1 MMDIGLISGFDLVD
15 MEPRAGVSEWDK
27 LSDRERQIVT
37 LASRGYI
44 DKQIAT
50 ALGIGLGTV
59 NTHWVRIRLKLGVT
73 SRSGAISI
81 LMRERIR
88 DVQDQREREAIDNRN
103 NAEILRMVM
112 DVSCCGLL
120 FFDSAGTVVHSNTA
134 ADEVFGIP
142 MAGETIDSDLMTRI
156 GIVHADGRPYSEEE
170 CPCMAA
176 LQTGERQDNVP
187 LLLKKD
193 PASEPTKLTVSVVP
207 VRSPANGDMLGV
219 VMRVGTG

>member
-1 MMDIGLISGFDLVD
+1 MDIGLINGFDLED
-15 MEPRAGVSEWDK
+15 AEPRAGVSEWDK

-88 DVQDQREREAIDNRN
+88 DVQEQREREAVTSRN
-103 NAEILRMVM
+103 NAEVLRMVI

-120 FFDSAGTVVHSNTA
+120 YFDATGTVVHSNA
-134 ADEVFGIP
+134 VADEIFGIP
-142 MAGETIDSDLMTRI
+142 MAGETLDGGLMKKV
-156 GIVHADGRPYSEEE
+156 GMVHADGRPYADEE
-170 CPCMAA
+170 CMCMVA
-176 LQTGERQDNVP
+176 LRTGERYDNVP
-187 LLLKKD
+187 LKLRRGSGVLDLK
-193 PASEPTKLTVSVVP
+193 ATVAP
-207 VRSPANGDMLGV
+207 VRSPANGEILGV
-219 VMRVGTG
+219 VMRVDRS

>member
-1 MMDIGLISGFDLVD
+1 MDIGLINGFDLEDV
-15 MEPRAGVSEWDK
+15 EPRAGVSEWDK

-88 DVQDQREREAIDNRN
+88 DVQEQREREAITNRN
-103 NAEILRMVM
+103 NVEVLRTVI
-112 DVSCCGLL
+112 DVACCGLL
-120 FFDSAGTVVHSNTA
+120 YLDATGNVVHSNSV
-134 ADEVFGIP
+134 ADEVFGMP
-142 MAGETIDSDLMTRI
+142 MAGETFDGNLIQKI
-156 GIVHADGRPYSEEE
+156 GMVHPDGRAYGEEE
-170 CPCMAA
+170 CICLTA
-176 LQTGERQDNVP
+176 LRTGERYEKVP
-187 LLLKKD
+187 LMLKR
-193 PASEPTKLTVSVVP
+193 ASGNLDLRATVVP
-207 VRSPANGDMLGV
+207 VRSPANGEILGV
-219 VMRVGTG
+219 VMRVDKA